1 MKTLSLIACC
11 SFVALFSGLGCSQNN
26 DLTGWAEQAVS
37 TDSTVAQKAQEQL
50 RAAGPQGLLALQ
62 QLFAKEIA
70 AHQNGAVTD
79 ARWKRIGAALDRVG
93 GQYDNYA
100 SGLYWYTDLEK
111 AREAAKASG
120 RAILS
125 LRLLGRLDEDL
136 SCANSRFFRTTLY
149 PSAEINQLLKD
160 RFVLHWES
168 VRPAPK
174 VTIDFG
180 DGRKLVRTITGNS
193 IHYILDADGTIV
205 DALPGLYSAHVFAS
219 ELRQAAD
226 VVKAALAT
234 GSHDYSAH
242 LRSTRS
248 RLLQAWVGDLK
259 AINVS
264 VSGSQELTEGDLNQL
279 MTDERWQQVAE
290 LPANSAWFDPA
301 VGKLIA
307 QKVRLSQPGEDQPAK
322 GKAAGGRK
330 FPSAAKAAPLAVSKG
345 MVETPMMR
353 EMRNLAENVA
363 LDTVRNNYML
373 RTKILVFLAD
383 RSSMPLARFNDWVY
397 TAVFLTPGEDPWLGL
412 APPDVFSAIDA
423 NGESR

>member
-1 MKTLSLIACC
+1 MKILTLIACC
-11 SFVALFSGLGCSQNN
+11 SFVALF
-26 DLTGWAEQAVS
+26 TGWQYSQDDGLAGLVEKAVS
-37 TDSTVAQKAQEQL
+37 PDRSVAQEAQNHL
-50 RAAGPQGLLALQ
+50 RALGPQGLQALEKQ
-62 QLFAKEIA
+62 FAREIA
-70 AHQNGAVTD
+70 AHKVNAVSPN
-79 ARWKRIGAALDRVG
+79 WNRIGAALDRVG
-93 GQYDNYA
+93 GQYENYA
-100 SGLYWYTDLEK
+100 SGLYWYIDLEQAK
-111 AREAAKASG
+111 AAARASG
-120 RAILS
+120 RPILS

-248 RLLQAWVGDLK
+248 RLLQAWASDLK
-259 AINVS
+259 TINVA
-264 VSGSQELTEGDLNQL
+264 VSENQDLTEGDLHQL

-301 VGKLIA
+301 VSKLIA

-322 GKAAGGRK
+322 GKVAGGRK
-330 FPSAAKAAPLAVSKG
+330 FPSAAKA
-345 MVETPMMR
+345 
-353 EMRNLAENVA
+353 
-363 LDTVRNNYML
+363 
-373 RTKILVFLAD
+373 
-383 RSSMPLARFNDWVY
+383 
-397 TAVFLTPGEDPWLGL
+397 
-412 APPDVFSAIDA
+412 
-423 NGESR
+423 